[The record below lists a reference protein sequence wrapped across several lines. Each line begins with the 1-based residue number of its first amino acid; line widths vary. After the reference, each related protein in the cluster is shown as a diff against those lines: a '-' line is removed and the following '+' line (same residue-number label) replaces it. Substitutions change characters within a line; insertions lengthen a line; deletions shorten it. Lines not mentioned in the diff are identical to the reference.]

1 LAVPEVLAGTV
12 VTGDGSTLH
21 APGYVV
27 VEDGRIAAVGP
38 GRGPGR
44 ASRDFGDALITPG
57 FINIH
62 VHCVT
67 LGPAHATGSRSP
79 TEQEVHDFKQRH
91 LRGGTTAVMS
101 VDGFPLWAEYRALAD
116 RHPLKVVKCTTH
128 TPANL
133 RAAELADGEGLTAAH
148 RAATVDELVG
158 QGAAVIGEVGAGG
171 TLGGGMQDNIYIPN
185 AVKARSGVQI
195 DPFQAR
201 ALKEAVL
208 GRTINPADL
217 DRAALQR
224 AMDAAGLVGRLPE
237 DAVIDL
243 VQQCVMPSMQQAYE
257 GLREAA
263 AASARLRRPFMVHHA
278 AASAEVVLEVAND
291 RLIAGH
297 CNHPSFT
304 VEESIDY
311 ARTLRARG
319 ALLEISGLDLFTRT
333 KGKDDVANFLAL
345 VRERL
350 VDVVGTDYAA
360 GNYDPVSVPIA
371 AIVRDGLV
379 SIPEAVALVTG
390 NVVRRLPGVFQGGL
404 LEPGRPA
411 DLAIFAPDLSQT
423 RAVYVDGRRV
433 LSDG

>member
-1 LAVPEVLAGTV
+1 LATAQVLVGAV
-12 VTGDGSTLH
+12 VTGDGATLH
-21 APGYVV
+21 APGHVV
-27 VEDGRIAAVGP
+27 IENGRIVGVGP

-44 ASRDFGDALITPG
+44 SSRDYGEALITPG

-67 LGPAHATGSRSP
+67 LGPAHATGSKSP
-79 TEQEVHDFKQRH
+79 TEQEVFDYKQRH
-91 LRGGTTAVMS
+91 LKGGTTSVMS
-101 VDGFPLWAEYRALAD
+101 VDGFPLWSEYLALAD
-116 RHPLKVVKCTTH
+116 RHPLKVTKCTTH
-128 TPANL
+128 TPANV
-133 RAAELADGEGLTAAH
+133 RAAELADGEGLTGAH
-148 RAATVDELVG
+148 KTATVDGLVG

-171 TLGGGMQDNIYIPN
+171 TLGGGMQDNIYIPA
-185 AVKARSGVQI
+185 AVKERSGAQI

-208 GRTINPADL
+208 GRTIDPANL
-217 DRAALQR
+217 DRAALRR
-224 AMDAAGLVGRLPE
+224 AMEAAGLAGRMTE

-263 AASARLRRPFMVHHA
+263 AASARLGRPFMVHHA
-278 AASAEVVLEVAND
+278 AASAEVVLEVATD
-291 RLIAGH
+291 RMIAGH

-304 VEESIDY
+304 VEESIRY
-311 ARTLRARG
+311 ARALRAKG
-319 ALLEISGLDLFTRT
+319 TLLEISGLDLFTRT
-333 KGKDDVANFLAL
+333 KGKGDVANFLAL

-371 AIVRDGLV
+371 AIVREGLV
-379 SIPEAVALVTG
+379 SVPQAVALVTG
-390 NVVRRLPGVFQGGL
+390 NVARRLPKVFDAGL
-404 LEPGRPA
+404 LEAGRPA
-411 DLAIFAPDLSQT
+411 DLAVFTSDLSQV

-433 LSDG
+433 LGDA

>member
-1 LAVPEVLAGTV
+1 
-12 VTGDGSTLH
+12 
-21 APGYVV
+21 
-27 VEDGRIAAVGP
+27 
-38 GRGPGR
+38 
-44 ASRDFGDALITPG
+44 
-57 FINIH
+57 
-62 VHCVT
+62 
-67 LGPAHATGSRSP
+67 
-79 TEQEVHDFKQRH
+79 
-91 LRGGTTAVMS
+91 
-101 VDGFPLWAEYRALAD
+101 
-116 RHPLKVVKCTTH
+116 
-128 TPANL
+128 
-133 RAAELADGEGLTAAH
+133 
-148 RAATVDELVG
+148 
-158 QGAAVIGEVGAGG
+158 
-171 TLGGGMQDNIYIPN
+171 MQDNIYIPN

-224 AMDAAGLVGRLPE
+224 AMESASLVGRLSE

-278 AASAEVVLEVAND
+278 AASAEVVLEVAGG
-291 RLIAGH
+291 RMIAGH

-304 VEESIDY
+304 VEESIHY
-311 ARTLRARG
+311 ARALRARG

-333 KGKDDVANFLAL
+333 KGKGDVANFLAL

-404 LEPGRPA
+404 LEVGRPA
-411 DLAIFAPDLSQT
+411 DLAVFSPDLSQT
-423 RAVYVDGRRV
+423 RAVYIDGRRV
-433 LSDG
+433 LGDG